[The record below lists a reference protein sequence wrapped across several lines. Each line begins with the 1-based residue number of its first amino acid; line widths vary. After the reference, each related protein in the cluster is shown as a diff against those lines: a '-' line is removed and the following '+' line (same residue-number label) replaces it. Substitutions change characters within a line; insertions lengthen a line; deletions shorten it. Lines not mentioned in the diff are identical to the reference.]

1 MRIPFIVRWPGH
13 VPAGVV
19 DADTIVSNAD
29 WLPTLC
35 AIAGVPLLAPR
46 TSSPLDI
53 DGIDL
58 SSRWLGSSGPDPRG
72 RPRCAPLH
80 WTGSHGARALRD
92 GPLKVHYKYVRNKT
106 ASHSGER
113 TMCKVLRD
121 SARRP
126 RRELFNADMLT
137 VYHIPSDPG
146 EAAPLSHEAVGANR
160 MRLLREMLAAQA
172 CRNETH
178 WAPHALPPAPCG
190 DPAVLNALRQT
201 RRPDLRGFKNP
212 AAVSGSFLQG
222 VRQWL

>member
-1 MRIPFIVRWPGH
+1 
-13 VPAGVV
+13 
-19 DADTIVSNAD
+19 
-29 WLPTLC
+29 
-35 AIAGVPLLAPR
+35 
-46 TSSPLDI
+46 
-53 DGIDL
+53 
-58 SSRWLGSSGPDPRG
+58 
-72 RPRCAPLH
+72 
-80 WTGSHGARALRD
+80 
-92 GPLKVHYKYVRNKT
+92 
-106 ASHSGER
+106 
-113 TMCKVLRD
+113 MCGVLRD

-178 WAPHALPPAPCG
+178 WAPYALPPAPCG

-222 VRQWL
+222 VRQWLYERLPVGPSAPSDVSLVSSSTAPPNPRCLRQQP